1 MTSAAQ
7 HILISTK
14 PFDIPALLLVPQPA
28 SIPAEAALPETAP
41 DGDSPTP
48 QAPTR
53 WPALIVLHD
62 SYGLD
67 ETTQEAA
74 SRLSDLGYLTLAPD
88 LYAASGGPKD
98 TSSDKALANYALS
111 LSDSRLISD
120 ALAALQWLMQREDVD
135 TTRIG
140 IIGWGWGGA
149 YALMTGAYD
158 ARLRV
163 VVDIG
168 GEITYPVLS
177 VQKPGSPLNFVAN
190 LEGTFFAAFPGADP
204 ALPGFEIERLTAR
217 LREHDKRA
225 EVKVYPDAPARFWH
239 DAKAPQTAHLW
250 RRLENFLQDNLL
262 EREASDEPIGDY
274 PNEAS
279 RLHA

>member
-7 HILISTK
+7 PIQISIK
-14 PFDIPALLLVPQPA
+14 NFDIPALLLVPQTLATPT
-28 SIPAEAALPETAP
+28 EALADAAP
-41 DGDSPTP
+41 DASVAPAT
-48 QAPTR
+48 PTR

-62 SYGLD
+62 IYGLD
-67 ETTQEAA
+67 EATQEAA

-98 TSSDKALANYALS
+98 TSDEKGLGNYAQS
-111 LSDSRLISD
+111 LFDSRLISD
-120 ALAALQWLMQREDVD
+120 ALAALQWLTQREDVD
-135 TTRIG
+135 VTRIG

-190 LEGTFFAAFPGADP
+190 LEGTFMAAFPGQDP
-204 ALPGFEIERLTAR
+204 ALPGFEIERLTTR
-217 LREHDKRA
+217 LREHDKRG
-225 EVKVYPDAPARFWH
+225 EVKVYPDAPAHFWR
-239 DAKAPQTAHLW
+239 DANAPQTAHLW
-250 RRLENFLQDNLL
+250 RRLENFLKDNLL
-262 EREASDEPIGDY
+262 EFEASDEPIGDY
-274 PNEAS
+274 PNEES

>member
-7 HILISTK
+7 QLTIATK
-14 PFDIPALLLVPQPA
+14 NFDIPALLLVPQAPL
-28 SIPAEAALPETAP
+28 EAAETAP
-41 DGDSPTP
+41 DADGVTFD
-48 QAPTR
+48 APTR

-62 SYGLD
+62 IYGLD
-67 ETTQEAA
+67 EVTHTAA
-74 SRLSDLGYLTLAPD
+74 RRLSKLGYLTLTPD

-98 TSSDKALANYALS
+98 PSDEKALANYTQT

-120 ALAALQWLMQREDVD
+120 VLAALQWLAQREDVD
-135 TTRIG
+135 VTKLG

-158 ARLRV
+158 PRLRV
-163 VVDIG
+163 VLDIG

-190 LEGTFFAAFPGADP
+190 LEGTFFAAFPGADT
-204 ALPGFEIERLTAR
+204 ALPGLEIERLAAR
-217 LREHDKRA
+217 LREHDKRG
-225 EVKVYPDAPARFWH
+225 EVKVYPDAPARFWR
-239 DAKAPQTAHLW
+239 DENAPQTAQLW
-250 RRLENFLQDNLL
+250 RRLKNFLQDNLL
-262 EREASDEPIGDY
+262 EFEASDEPIGDY
-274 PNEAS
+274 PNEES